1 MLDDTIKN
9 ILNQPFDQVSKPDWE
24 RIEKAVENGELLP
37 EDVPYWNELVRSLVL
52 PEELAPSD
60 RLDRNFYAWLD
71 QQPTQNLP
79 SPTPVVKMIRS
90 WTWAAV
96 AASLL
101 LCGGVAL
108 GLLIGKQ
115 NTNQQ
120 LTVLNT
126 QVKDLKEMMSLNL
139 MQSQISTSDRLK
151 GVQLVNDLP
160 EASTAVVQALLI
172 TLNEDD
178 NTNVRLAALES
189 LVRFADQPEVRT
201 ALIAA
206 IAKQT
211 SPLVQIA
218 LADVM
223 KAYQVAGSLN
233 YFKKSW
239 EVNQMPGI
247 VKDEIEHKLIKL

>member
-1 MLDDTIKN
+1 MLDDTIKT
-9 ILNQPFDQVSKPDWE
+9 ILNQPFDQLSKEDWDK
-24 RIEKAVENGELLP
+24 IEHAVASGQLLP
-37 EDVPYWNELVRSLVL
+37 EEVPYWHELVKSFLI
-52 PEELAPSD
+52 EEEATPSPS
-60 RLDRNFYAWLD
+60 LDRTFYTWLGN
-71 QQPTQNLP
+71 QASQTH
-79 SPTPVVKMIRS
+79 TPNPMIKMARS
-90 WTWAAV
+90 WTWVAV

-120 LTVLNT
+120 LTALNT

-160 EASTAVVQALLI
+160 EASTAVVQALII

-189 LVRFADQPEVRT
+189 LVRFADQPDVRT
-201 ALIAA
+201 ALIGA

-223 KAYQVAGSLN
+223 KTYQVEGSLN